1 MDSKM
6 IWFYSSDNQII
17 FESIRSVF
25 DAGQDI
31 EELSVLP
38 VLQAN
43 MAEARM
49 DVDTAMSMLMALP
62 MVYTATWVSA
72 LRNVKNLFLQRKMI
86 HATRSMLENLQ
97 KPLASSEDIKSAIS
111 EPMNEISTLTLA
123 DDDKTAKEEIVDF
136 IGQKMKEL
144 SGEEERIPEEFRVH
158 TGMKQL
164 DETLGYIDRRR
175 KDNNIIIAAPSSRG
189 KSALKRQII
198 VHNLFKH

>member
-1 MDSKM
+1 MNNTNNHPHSLQSENTILGQMLQHDAASIIGEGITKD
-6 IWFYSSDNQII
+6 WFYSSDNQII

-123 DDDKTAKEEIVDF
+123 DDDKTAK
-136 IGQKMKEL
+136 
-144 SGEEERIPEEFRVH
+144 
-158 TGMKQL
+158 
-164 DETLGYIDRRR
+164 
-175 KDNNIIIAAPSSRG
+175 
-189 KSALKRQII
+189 
-198 VHNLFKH
+198 

>member
-1 MDSKM
+1 M
-6 IWFYSSDNQII
+6 
-17 FESIRSVF
+17 F

-38 VLQAN
+38 VLQSN

-49 DVDTAMSMLMALP
+49 DVDTAMSMLMAALP

-72 LRNVKNLFLQRKMI
+72 LRNVKNLLRVQRKMI

-97 KPLASSEDIKSAIS
+97 KPLASSEDIKDRPSL

-144 SGEEERIPEEFRVH
+144 SGEEEVSLRSFVS
-158 TGMKQL
+158 
-164 DETLGYIDRRR
+164 TL
-175 KDNNIIIAAPSSRG
+175 A
-189 KSALKRQII
+189 
-198 VHNLFKH
+198 